1 MTQLTDIS
9 RQPAS
14 QILLAGAPSLQILRP
29 TVGTGLVPPNGA
41 GRSTLFRL
49 ITGEEIAARGEMRLS
64 NGDDDYYL
72 EKAAALAP

>member
-1 MTQLTDIS
+1 V
-9 RQPAS
+9 A
-14 QILLAGAPSLQILRP
+14 
-29 TVGTGLVPPNGA
+29 PNGA

-64 NGDDDYYL
+64 DGDDDYYL